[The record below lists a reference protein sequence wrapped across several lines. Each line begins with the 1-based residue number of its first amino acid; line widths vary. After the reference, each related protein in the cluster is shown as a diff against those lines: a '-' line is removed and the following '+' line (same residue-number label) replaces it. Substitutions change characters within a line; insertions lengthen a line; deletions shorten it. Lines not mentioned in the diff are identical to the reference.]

1 MTTQADRIRT
11 RRQHKAA
18 PGGTHDRI
26 VRAMA
31 VVLPGLIG
39 VLLAVM
45 VLTPMT
51 PRGEISFLLDR
62 NKVAVVQDRLRVMSA
77 MYRGADDRGRT
88 FSVTAGSGVQHSAS
102 QDVVQL
108 KDVTARVML
117 KDGPAI
123 LTTQQGAYDFGR
135 QFITVPG
142 VVNFESSDGYRM
154 VTNGASIDL
163 SKRLLVSD
171 GHVEGRLPTGVFSAD
186 RFVANLDDHTVTLEG
201 NARMRM
207 EQGKMTVPGKP

>member
-1 MTTQADRIRT
+1 MTIQADRIRT

-62 NKVAVVQDRLRVMSA
+62 NKVAVVQDRR
-77 MYRGADDRGRT
+77 
-88 FSVTAGSGVQHSAS
+88 
-102 QDVVQL
+102 
-108 KDVTARVML
+108 
-117 KDGPAI
+117 
-123 LTTQQGAYDFGR
+123 
-135 QFITVPG
+135 
-142 VVNFESSDGYRM
+142 
-154 VTNGASIDL
+154 
-163 SKRLLVSD
+163 
-171 GHVEGRLPTGVFSAD
+171 
-186 RFVANLDDHTVTLEG
+186 
-201 NARMRM
+201 
-207 EQGKMTVPGKP
+207 